1 MLETWNLTIYTFI
14 IIDYHWSLWM
24 TNLVDHASAC
34 EEIKEMEDEPTE
46 DWKAEVP
53 RSGDPMV
60 PDTLGRWIFMD
71 VKMGCFSNDIGC
83 LNLTPSEREGC
94 CSCGK
99 MKLPIEIRWCKF
111 TNVSYTTHC
120 IPNCCQAT
128 VASDC
133 HVVPASCH
141 QTARTTWEWGVVSWP
156 QLRPTKNL
164 LSPTLTHPQPKLGS
178 EDGGFPTPTIHHPMS
193 VPRFIVSL
201 PGASSMQRIAH
212 GSSAKP
218 RWSGVQQQ
226 GAEAHRFYHP
236 QFYHE
241 WI

>member
-1 MLETWNLTIYTFI
+1 MIIY
-14 IIDYHWSLWM
+14 YHWFIASLWM
-24 TNLVDHASAC
+24 TNLVDHASAW

-53 RSGDPMV
+53 RCGNPMV
-60 PDTLGRWIFMD
+60 PGTLVRWFFYGCKNWTFVGYLLD

-111 TNVSYTTHC
+111 TNVSHTTHC

-178 EDGGFPTPTIHHPMS
+178 EDGGFPTPTNPSKSHEYPTIY
-193 VPRFIVSL
+193 RQSL
-201 PGASSMQRIAH
+201 T
-212 GSSAKP
+212 
-218 RWSGVQQQ
+218 
-226 GAEAHRFYHP
+226 
-236 QFYHE
+236 
-241 WI
+241 WIKSF